1 MTSNKI
7 FTAAAVLALSASLA
21 VAAPHD
27 GKGFGGHGRKV
38 RGEFGARFAEKLNLT
53 DAQKSQIRD
62 LNKSFREQNKPFF
75 DQVRATRQDLRAAR
89 QAGDTAKLDALKGT
103 AEAQRT
109 QMKQLHDAQK
119 QRILSVL
126 TADQRQ
132 QYEAMKAERAARRAA
147 RDKQ

>member
-27 GKGFGGHGRKV
+27 GKGFGGHGRKG
-38 RGEFGARFAEKLNLT
+38 RGEFGARFAAKLNLT
-53 DAQKSQIRD
+53 DAQKSQVRD

-75 DQVRATRQDLRAAR
+75 DEVRATRQEIRAAKE
-89 QAGDTAKLDALKGT
+89 ANDTARLDSLKAT
-103 AEAQRT
+103 AQSQRA

-126 TADQRQ
+126 TAEQRQ
-132 QYEAMKAERAARRAA
+132 QYETLKAERAARRQN
-147 RDKQ
+147 RQ

>member
-7 FTAAAVLALSASLA
+7 FTAAAVVALSASLA
-21 VAAPHD
+21 VAAPHA
-27 GKGFGGHGRKV
+27 KGNGGHGRKG
-38 RGEFGARFAEKLNLT
+38 RGQFGARFAEKLNLT
-53 DAQKSQIRD
+53 DAQKSQVRD

-75 DQVRATRQDLRAAR
+75 EQVRATRQEIRAAK
-89 QAGDTAKLDALKGT
+89 QANDTARLDSLKGT

-126 TADQRQ
+126 TPEQRQ
-132 QYEAMKAERAARRAA
+132 QYEALKAERAARRQN
-147 RDKQ
+147 RR